1 MPIDHRAATQN
12 ETQRLH
18 VMHREVLDALQSS
31 RALSRA
37 RRFAIGLGQW
47 FVVVALPGVGR
58 PRARVPK
65 KMPIVTPSTASCA
78 PKGPFAAIRATGIG
92 ATRYHGF
99 NFILGSPKEWRR
111 ARCGSSAERGNL
123 RPR

>member
-1 MPIDHRAATQN
+1 
-12 ETQRLH
+12 
-18 VMHREVLDALQSS
+18 MHREILDALQSS

-37 RRFAIGLGQW
+37 GRLAIGLGQW

-78 PKGPFAAIRATGIG
+78 PKGPFAAIKATGIG

-99 NFILGSPKEWRR
+99 NFISWGSRRIGAEWRR
-111 ARCGSSAERGNL
+111 AQREGKTTTKVSEGKVL
-123 RPR
+123 

>member
-1 MPIDHRAATQN
+1 
-12 ETQRLH
+12 
-18 VMHREVLDALQSS
+18 
-31 RALSRA
+31 LS
-37 RRFAIGLGQW
+37 QW

-58 PRARVPK
+58 PKARVPK

-99 NFILGSPKEWRR
+99 NFILGSPTGM
-111 ARCGSSAERGNL
+111 GSGRVTAQWGKTRIKIKGVKVS
-123 RPR
+123 